1 MSADQNP
8 NNYDGATVT
17 LVGRAGADAEFPAY
31 DKEGT
36 RGLSQVRV
44 AIGQGYKDKNTNEW
58 KDTGTLWV
66 TVTGRTDDIGHVT
79 KGSKVRLDDARL
91 EAREFERKDGSIG
104 QAFETRYGT
113 LTVLETKS
121 DSESNG
127 KPF

>member
-1 MSADQNP
+1 MSAEQNP

-66 TVTGRTDDIGHVT
+66 TVTGRTDDIGHVR

-104 QAFETRYGT
+104 QAFETRFGT
-113 LTVLETKS
+113 LTVLEVKDNS
-121 DSESNG
+121 GDSSA
-127 KPF
+127 PF

>member
-1 MSADQNP
+1 MSAEQNP

-44 AIGQGYKDKNTNEW
+44 AISQGYKDKNTNEW

-66 TVTGRTDDIGHVT
+66 TVTGRTDDIGHVR
-79 KGSKVRLDDARL
+79 KGDKVRLDDARL

-104 QAFETRYGT
+104 QAFETRFGT
-113 LTVLETKS
+113 LTVLEVKDNGE
-121 DSESNG
+121 DSSG
-127 KPF
+127 PF

>member
-1 MSADQNP
+1 MSAEQNP

-66 TVTGRTDDIGHVT
+66 TVTGRTDDIGHVR
-79 KGSKVRLDDARL
+79 KGDKVRLDDARL

-104 QAFETRYGT
+104 QAFETRFGT
-113 LTVLETKS
+113 LTVLESKGNGGS
-121 DSESNG
+121 SEG
-127 KPF
+127 PF

>member
-113 LTVLETKS
+113 LTVLESKA
-121 DSESNG
+121 DSGSAD

>member
-1 MSADQNP
+1 MSAEQNP

-58 KDTGTLWV
+58 KDTGTVWY
-66 TVTGRTDDIGHVT
+66 TVTGRTDDIGHVR
-79 KGSKVRLDDARL
+79 KGDKVRLDDARL
-91 EAREFERKDGSIG
+91 EAREFERKDGTTG
-104 QAFETRYGT
+104 QAFETRFGT
-113 LTVLETKS
+113 LTVLEVKDNS
-121 DSESNG
+121 GDSSG
-127 KPF
+127 PF